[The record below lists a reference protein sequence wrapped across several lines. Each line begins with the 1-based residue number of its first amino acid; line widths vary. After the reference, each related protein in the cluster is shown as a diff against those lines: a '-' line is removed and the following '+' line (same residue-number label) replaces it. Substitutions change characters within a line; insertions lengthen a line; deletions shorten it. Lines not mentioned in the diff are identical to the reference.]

1 MPADKKNMTETT
13 SADLLHLLQT
23 IENRSHQY
31 AVGLPKH
38 KIQQYWEGVLFSIS
52 GLGVIAPLQEVKE
65 ILNYPE
71 ELTQVPGTQAWL
83 LGMANIRGNLL
94 PIIDLQQFLGG
105 APLVIGRRSR
115 VLVINHQG
123 VYSGLLVGNVQ
134 GMRHFLEEQRTGVP
148 ILPEY
153 IRQFVQGAYQVEDA
167 VRPVFSMNLL
177 AENTEFRVASL

>member
-1 MPADKKNMTETT
+1 MTETT
-13 SADLLHLLQT
+13 SADLLHLLQN
-23 IENRSHQY
+23 IESRSHQN

-38 KIQQYWEGVLFSIS
+38 KVQQYWEGVLFSIA

-71 ELTQVPGTQAWL
+71 ELTQVPGTQDWL

-105 APLVIGRRSR
+105 APVVIGRRSR

-123 VYSGLLVGNVQ
+123 LYSGLLVGNVQ
-134 GMRHFLEEQRTGVP
+134 GMRHFLEEQRTSVP

-153 IRQFVQGAYQVEDA
+153 IRQFVQGAYQIEGA
-167 VRPVFSMNLL
+167 IRPVFSMHLL

>member
-1 MPADKKNMTETT
+1 MTETT
-13 SADLLHLLQT
+13 SADLLHLLQD
-23 IENRSHQY
+23 IENRSQQN
-31 AVGLPKH
+31 AAGLPKQ
-38 KIQQYWEGVLFSIS
+38 KTQQYWEAVLFSIS

-71 ELTQVPGTQAWL
+71 VLTRVPGTQPWL

-94 PIIDLQQFLGG
+94 PIVDLQQFLGG
-105 APLVIGRRSR
+105 APLVIGRHSR

-123 VYSGLLVGNVQ
+123 IYSGLLVGDVQ

-148 ILPEY
+148 GLPEY
-153 IRQFVQGAYQVEDA
+153 IRQFVQGAYEAEGA
-167 VRPVFSMNLL
+167 VRPVFSLNLL

>member
-1 MPADKKNMTETT
+1 MPADLNIMTETT
-13 SADLLHLLQT
+13 SANLLQLLQN
-23 IENRSHQY
+23 IESRSRQY

-71 ELTQVPGTQAWL
+71 ELTRVPGTQEWL

-94 PIIDLQQFLGG
+94 PIIDLQRFLGG

-115 VLVINHQG
+115 VLVVSHQG
-123 VYSGLLVGNVQ
+123 LYSGLLVGNVQ
-134 GMRHFLEEQRTGVP
+134 GMRHFLEEQRTAVP
-148 ILPEY
+148 VLPEY
-153 IRQFVQGAYQVEDA
+153 VRQFVQGAYVVEGA